1 MEARAA
7 PNSEVRFLA
16 LGDSYTIGEGVSP
29 ADRWPTRLAATM
41 RARGIPIGE
50 PMVIARTGW
59 TTDELSAAI
68 DETNPRGPFDVVT
81 LLIGVNN
88 QYRGRSV
95 EEYRV
100 QFRALLGRAVAFA
113 AERADRVVVVS
124 IPDWGVTPF
133 AAQSG
138 HSSQTIAR
146 EIEGFNAAARD
157 EAAAIGAQF
166 IDVIEAS
173 RRASSESDM
182 TAVDGLH
189 PSARMHEIWTRLILP
204 AALEAVQSA
213 RR

>member
-1 MEARAA
+1 MEARTA
-7 PNSEVRFLA
+7 PNSEVRYLA

-41 RARGIPIGE
+41 RAMGIPVGE
-50 PMVIARTGW
+50 PIVIARTGW

-68 DETNPRGPFDVVT
+68 DETNPPETFDVVT

-113 AERADRVVVVS
+113 SARADRVVVVS
-124 IPDWGVTPF
+124 IPDWGVTPY
-133 AAQSG
+133 ATQPGRNSA
-138 HSSQTIAR
+138 TIAS
-146 EIEGFNAAARD
+146 EIEAFNAAARD
-157 EAAAIGAQF
+157 EAAAAGAHF
-166 IDVIEAS
+166 VDVTETS
-173 RRASSESDM
+173 RRALSESDL
-182 TAVDGLH
+182 TADDGLH
-189 PSARMHEIWTRLILP
+189 PSARMYGLWTRLILP